1 MSGSLLDSRN
11 ATTTFTYNIK
21 ITENINK
28 SSQNDQTYN
37 QAMQPYEQTNK
48 INYTEVMEILKLDNS

>member
-1 MSGSLLDSRN
+1 MSGSLLDSKN

-37 QAMQPYEQTNK
+37 QVMQQYAQINK
-48 INYTEVMEILKLDNS
+48 VNYTEVIEILKLNNS

>member
-1 MSGSLLDSRN
+1 MLI
-11 ATTTFTYNIK
+11 IK

-37 QAMQPYEQTNK
+37 QVMQQYAQINK
-48 INYTEVMEILKLDNS
+48 VNYTEVIEILKLNNS